1 MDKATQSNATQFLFL
16 MLYYLYIQLPFALNA
31 KGGDLHMPKKNKKSN
46 KQQLN
51 VTAIILAIIKLVQEI
66 VIAWIENR

>member
-1 MDKATQSNATQFLFL
+1 

-31 KGGDLHMPKKNKKSN
+31 KGGDLPMPKKNKKSN
-46 KQQLN
+46 KQKLN